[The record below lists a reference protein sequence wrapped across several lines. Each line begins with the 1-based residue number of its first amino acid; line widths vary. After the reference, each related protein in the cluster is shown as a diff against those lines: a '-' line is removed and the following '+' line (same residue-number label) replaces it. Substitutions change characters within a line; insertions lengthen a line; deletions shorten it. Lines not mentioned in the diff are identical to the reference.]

1 MFEDMTFENLLD
13 DILDEAPDDID
24 TRQGSIFYDAVA
36 AITLKIAK
44 LYSDLRLVI
53 DMTTVAKAT
62 GDALDTKAGE
72 YGITRRDPTPA
83 RYRVNFEGV
92 VPNTGERFFT
102 DLFFFTLRH
111 DTENNIYYLEAED
124 AGTECNSVL
133 PGTIALPVG
142 DIEGLGSATFGTI
155 YEYGADTE
163 SDDSL
168 RARVQSKIS
177 GPAENG
183 NNEHYKLWCEE
194 VEGVGHA
201 RIYPLWNG
209 PNTVKA
215 VLVDSQG
222 NPCSQIKISEV
233 QNHVDP
239 ATKGYKTTVNG
250 KTYVVGDGLGDGRAN
265 VGAHF
270 TAISA
275 QGLSVNVSFTAEPAE
290 NYTVETIKPEV
301 EKAVGE
307 YLQKL
312 CVNANKTIDV
322 VVRLTTIGGI
332 LSDLSCIVDYRDL
345 LLNGKAENI
354 IPGQDDVPMLGEVSI
369 STWA

>member
-1 MFEDMTFENLLD
+1 MFEDMTFENLLEEV
-13 DILDEAPDDID
+13 LDEAPDDID

-44 LYSDLRLVI
+44 LYSDLGLVI
-53 DMTTVAKAT
+53 DMTTVATAT

-72 YGITRRDPTPA
+72 YGITRHDPTPA
-83 RYRVNFEGV
+83 RYHVNFEGI
-92 VPNTGERFFT
+92 VPKEGERFFT

-111 DTENNIYYLEAED
+111 DTENGIYYLEAED
-124 AGTECNSVL
+124 AGTECNAVL
-133 PGTIALPVG
+133 SGTIALPVG
-142 DIEGLGSATFGTI
+142 DIEGLDSATFGAI

-163 SDDSL
+163 SDEAL

-183 NNEHYKLWCEE
+183 NKEHYKLWCEE
-194 VEGVGHA
+194 VDGIGRA

-215 VLVDSQG
+215 VLVDSNG
-222 NPCSQIKISEV
+222 NPCSKTKISEV
-233 QNHVDP
+233 QNYVDP
-239 ATKGYKTTVNG
+239 ATRGYTTTVDG
-250 KTYVVGDGLGDGRAN
+250 KIYVVGDGLGEGRAN
-265 VGAHF
+265 IGAHF
-270 TAISA
+270 TAMSA
-275 QGLSVNVSFTAEPAE
+275 QGLPVNISFTAEPAE
-290 NYTVETIKPEV
+290 NYTAETIKPEV

-312 CVNANKTIDV
+312 CVNAKETIDV

-332 LSDLSCIVDYRDL
+332 LSDLSCIVDYSNL
-345 LLNGKAENI
+345 LLNGEAKNI
-354 IPGQDDVPMLGEVSI
+354 VPGQDDVPMLGEVTV
-369 STWA
+369 ST

>member
-13 DILDEAPDDID
+13 DVLDEAPDDID

-53 DMTTVAKAT
+53 DMTTVATAT

-72 YGITRRDPTPA
+72 CGITRHAPTPA
-83 RYRVNFEGV
+83 RYRVNFEGII
-92 VPNTGERFFT
+92 PNEGERFFT
-102 DLFFFTLRH
+102 DSFFFILRH
-111 DTENNIYYLEAED
+111 DTENNVYYLEAED

-133 PGTIALPVG
+133 SGTIALPVG
-142 DIEGLGSATFGTI
+142 DIEGLESATFSTI
-155 YEYGADTE
+155 YEYGADIE

-183 NNEHYKLWCEE
+183 NKEHYKLWCEE
-194 VEGVGHA
+194 VEGIGRA

-215 VLVDSQG
+215 VLVDSNG
-222 NPCSQIKISEV
+222 NPCSQTKISEV
-233 QNHVDP
+233 QNYVDP
-239 ATKGYKTTVNG
+239 ATKGYATVVNE
-250 KTYVVGDGLGDGRAN
+250 KVYVVGDGLGEGRAN
-265 VGAHF
+265 IGAHF
-270 TAISA
+270 TAMSA
-275 QGLSVNVSFTAEPAE
+275 EGLPVNVSFIAEPAE
-290 NYTVETIKPEV
+290 NYTTETIKSEV
-301 EKAVGE
+301 EKAVGA

-312 CVNANKTIDV
+312 CVNAKETIDV
-322 VVRLTTIGGI
+322 IVRLTTIGGI
-332 LSDLSCIVDYRDL
+332 LSDLPCIVDYRDL

-354 IPGQDDVPMLGEVSI
+354 IPGQDDVPMLGEVNI
-369 STWA
+369 ST